1 MASDAQHRREG
12 SFHLARELAH
22 PATRARYERNGFQLN
37 GARIMLALASDLM
50 RDVYARLD
58 GPGTIAVYWPESKRL
73 ELATLLGPPPGEGL
87 IEKADESAEGTHVEI
102 REQTTIGMYFD
113 VVKASGA
120 SWSVF
125 TSSWNTP
132 VRFSPQ
138 AISV

>member
-37 GARIMLALASDLM
+37 GSRIMLALESDLM

-58 GPGTIAVYWPESKRL
+58 GPGTIAVYWPETKRL
-73 ELATLLGPPPGEGL
+73 ELATLLGPPTGVREQ
-87 IEKADESAEGTHVEI
+87 ADLSPDGTHVEVHAK
-102 REQTTIGMYFD
+102 TTIGMYFD
-113 VVKASGA
+113 IVTATGA

-132 VRFSPQ
+132 VRFSPR
-138 AISV
+138 ALSV